1 MGHMKPWHLV
11 VLAPLLG
18 LVVGYVLRG
27 RLARTHWL
35 LVLLIGAVL
44 VGFAAIA
51 KVGLVAFIGAFAAFT
66 GVAGAITTRAAR
78 A

>member
-35 LVLLIGAVL
+35 LVLLIGATEEGWVS
-44 VGFAAIA
+44 
-51 KVGLVAFIGAFAAFT
+51 
-66 GVAGAITTRAAR
+66 
-78 A
+78 